1 MIRNGFVSNSS
12 SSSFVIVGKKEN
24 CIEDIEEFFSKIEK
38 DSDVRVIFISG
49 KTMCDGDNVFIPSKD
64 QIKWLIDYKEEIIK
78 FEQWRDFKAII
89 SPLYAEDEEYSFFI
103 KADIDIPLKEVG
115 VIEVDKDYR
124 SFDKNTTEEDL
135 EEFFEIWRI

>member
-38 DSDVRVIFISG
+38 DPDVRIIFISG
-49 KTMCDGDNVFIPSKD
+49 KTMSDGDNVFIPSKD